1 MIPKRPVLLVNPH
14 AGPARA
20 RGRIPHLEKAFLAAF
35 PQGRI
40 LLSSPVAAD
49 LRESDLLVVY
59 GGDGTLARLLSLPLS
74 PDLPVLLLPGGTG
87 NVLSRYLAVPF
98 DPARPGEI
106 FSRLGRARPL
116 AFSPGMADSVR
127 FCLMAGAGWDGV
139 AAQRVRGK
147 RRLGPLSYYL
157 AGLAATFSGNLP
169 RISLKIQGNEGRVI
183 VREGIVWALISRLPP
198 YFGPFRV
205 AGAGAMAETPF
216 MVTLVRD
223 SGLRVPGAFLEMLP
237 GGPSGI
243 FSERLPAREVELCS
257 GSLPQPCDSPGRSTD
272 RVPCQAD
279 GEAIPSF
286 SRVRLSPE
294 TLALLSFRASDSGID
309 DPGRVPDLPD
319 LSRFFSPFT
328 LLWHFFLKK
337 L

>member
-1 MIPKRPVLLVNPH
+1 MIPKRPVLLANPQ

-20 RGRIPHLEKAFLAAF
+20 RGRIPLLEKAFLAAL
-35 PQGRI
+35 PQGEI
-40 LLSSPVAAD
+40 LRTPPDSGN
-49 LRESDLLVVY
+49 LRGSDLLVVY
-59 GGDGTLARLLSLPLS
+59 GGDGTLARLLSLPLP

-98 DPARPGEI
+98 DPDRPGEV

-116 AFSPGMADSVR
+116 AFAPGTADSVR

-147 RRLGPLSYYL
+147 SRLGALSYYR

-169 RISLKIQGNEGRVI
+169 RISLKIQGKEGEEV
-183 VREGIVWALISRLPP
+183 VREGVVWALISRLPP

-216 MVTLVRD
+216 RVTLVRG

-237 GGPSGI
+237 GVPPGL
-243 FSERLPAREVELCS
+243 FSERLPAREVQLLS
-257 GSLPQPCDSPGRSTD
+257 GPLPLTGTSSGRSVD

-294 TLALLSFRASDSGID
+294 TLTLVSFREE
-309 DPGRVPDLPD
+309 
-319 LSRFFSPFT
+319 
-328 LLWHFFLKK
+328 
-337 L
+337 